1 MSEREKAIFK
11 AVRGDKVHLS
21 DILNTL
27 LTATDQHSVQIAALV
42 AGMQSLS
49 AQQLALDEKV
59 NNGNRPRKAAGR
71 D

>member
-11 AVRGDKVHLS
+11 AVRGDKSHLS
-21 DILNTL
+21 DILNAL
-27 LTATDQHSVQIAALV
+27 LTATDQHAVQIAALV

-49 AQQLALDEKV
+49 AQQLAQDEKV
-59 NNGNRPRKAAGR
+59 NNGNRPRKAASR